1 MARQDLRATMRYK
14 DQDHPTRA
22 KRFGQALGARSV
34 SKTAPLVS
42 HTDPSFAPNPLAQ
55 QVIAPRQ
62 RVPFLPH
69 VLELVFCLPP
79 LQTHMINAPTQQAL
93 LALMVHAAMADGDK
107 SQAERDFVREL
118 SLQLDEQ
125 GGAKQLAQAVQAALL
140 GRLSAQQAAAQLQ
153 DPMHRQLAYEWATA
167 VCHADGLCSP
177 AEAAFLQRLKTDLQL
192 SKAEAEPEA
201 TTHTQALA
209 RAAYAEEAAAP
220 LHAPAA
226 ATALTVA
233 LTAAAAPSAPAVPA
247 APAVDNAAID
257 RSILNY
263 AILNG
268 ALELLPQSWA
278 SMAIIPLQIKMVY
291 RVGQAHGVSLD
302 QGHIKEFIAAAGVGL
317 TSQYIEEFG
326 RKLLGGLLGKA
337 GGKLLGGLG
346 SQATGMAFSF
356 ASTYALGHL
365 AKRYYAGGRVMSTDL
380 LRQTYQGL
388 LSSGKTLQQQHLG
401 DIQARAS
408 TLDAGEVMRMVRG

>member
-1 MARQDLRATMRYK
+1 
-14 DQDHPTRA
+14 
-22 KRFGQALGARSV
+22 
-34 SKTAPLVS
+34 
-42 HTDPSFAPNPLAQ
+42 
-55 QVIAPRQ
+55 
-62 RVPFLPH
+62 
-69 VLELVFCLPP
+69 
-79 LQTHMINAPTQQAL
+79 
-93 LALMVHAAMADGDK
+93 MVHAAMADGDK
-107 SQAERDFVREL
+107 SQAERDFVRDL

-177 AEAAFLQRLKTDLQL
+177 AEAAFLQRLKTDLQMG
-192 SKAEAEPEA
+192 KAKAEPEA

-220 LHAPAA
+220 LHAQAA
-226 ATALTVA
+226 VTALPIA
-233 LTAAAAPSAPAVPA
+233 LTAAAAPSAPATPA
-247 APAVDNAAID
+247 GPAVDNAAID
-257 RSILNY
+257 RSVLNY

-337 GGKLLGGLG
+337 GGKLLGGIG

-380 LRQTYQGL
+380 LRQSYKGL

-401 DIQARAS
+401 DIRARAS